1 LKTQQVITM
10 KSFILTVFLIF
21 AFQASALGQSLTVEE
36 FEFGTAV
43 ENREIV
49 NPGTSF
55 PADVGQVFCFTRI
68 SGAED
73 ETTITHIWYLD
84 GVEMASV
91 DLPVRGTN
99 WRTWS
104 SKTIFSDWTGEWS
117 VDVLDAEGNLLMS
130 KTFTVGM

>member
-1 LKTQQVITM
+1 M
-10 KSFILTVFLIF
+10 KSFFITAILFLSLQT
-21 AFQASALGQSLTVEE
+21 AAVSQSLTVEE

-55 PADVGQVFCFTRI
+55 PADVEQVFCFTRI

-84 GVEMASV
+84 GVEMATV
-91 DLPVRGTN
+91 DLPVRN
-99 WRTWS
+99 SSWRTWS

-117 VDVLDAEGNLLMS
+117 VDVLDSEGNMLMS
-130 KTFTVGM
+130 KTFTVGI

>member
-1 LKTQQVITM
+1 M
-10 KSFILTVFLIF
+10 KSFFITAILFLSLQT
-21 AFQASALGQSLTVEE
+21 AAVSQSLTVEE

-43 ENREIV
+43 EDREIV

-55 PADVGQVFCFTRI
+55 PADVEQVFCFTRI

-84 GVEMASV
+84 GVEMATV
-91 DLPVRGTN
+91 DLPVRSSS

-117 VDVLDAEGNLLMS
+117 VDVLDSEGNMLMS
-130 KTFTVGM
+130 KSFTVGM